1 MQANAPAFPDRPMLQ
16 SGGIQIR
23 VNYWTHDTETRQT
36 VPFSCAGGCSA
47 ICVPDSVTVSIT
59 GYEFNH
65 FFPLLGLPPLQVPP
79 FSTTVAIES
88 AGANPETAASA
99 P

>member
-1 MQANAPAFPDRPMLQ
+1 MQANAPAFPDKPLLQ
-16 SGGIQIR
+16 SGGIQIE
-23 VNYWTHDTETRQT
+23 VSYWTHDLESHQT
-36 VPFSCAGGCSA
+36 VPFTCGAGCSPD
-47 ICVPDSVTVSIT
+47 CVPDSVTVSIT

-79 FSTTVAIES
+79 FSTTIPVES
-88 AGANPETAASA
+88 AGANPETATSL